1 MRQYKALLFIFT
13 CIIPCALLADI
24 KIGYVNSNRI
34 MAEFEPV
41 RDIQIE
47 LEKEQRKLEVE
58 FNRLLGTIDSLKQ
71 DYERQRLL
79 MSDDRRMT
87 RENEIVN
94 LEKNAL
100 CNKNLDGQGAI
111 DHFFEIG
118 SVQRHVVVPI
128 ESAERLL
135 DGHAHLQ
142 VYHSVLLIATH
153 GSLHRNVPDLFSR
166 AFVRDER
173 RIIRI
178 PAEVVPETPQLPG
191 EGHVD
196 AFRENV
202 ELVAQSLAVDRR
214 AHFAERVDGEA
225 ANKLVRRNHTVPVG
239 VAGLLD
245 LLPNVIYGLYF
256 TRACPRHVA
265 FGTDISII

>member
-1 MRQYKALLFIFT
+1 MRQNKAILFILT

-94 LEKNAL
+94 LEKNAQEFQM
-100 CNKNLDGQGAI
+100 KKFGPDGDIVRMQNQQLQPVLEKVQSAI
-111 DHFFEIG
+111 DNIAKEGGFDYVLDAMTG
-118 SVQRHVVVPI
+118 SILYALPQYDLT
-128 ESAERLL
+128 E
-135 DGHAHLQ
+135 D
-142 VYHSVLLIATH
+142 VLK
-153 GSLHRNVPDLFSR
+153 
-166 AFVRDER
+166 
-173 RIIRI
+173 
-178 PAEVVPETPQLPG
+178 
-191 EGHVD
+191 
-196 AFRENV
+196 
-202 ELVAQSLAVDRR
+202 ELKRSTSDR
-214 AHFAERVDGEA
+214 
-225 ANKLVRRNHTVPVG
+225 
-239 VAGLLD
+239 
-245 LLPNVIYGLYF
+245 
-256 TRACPRHVA
+256 
-265 FGTDISII
+265 

>member
-94 LEKNAL
+94 LEKNAQEFQMKKFGPEGEIVRMQNQQL
-100 CNKNLDGQGAI
+100 QPVLEKVQSAI
-111 DHFFEIG
+111 DNIAKERGFDYVLDAMTG
-118 SVQRHVVVPI
+118 SILYALPQYDLT
-128 ESAERLL
+128 E
-135 DGHAHLQ
+135 D
-142 VYHSVLLIATH
+142 VLK
-153 GSLHRNVPDLFSR
+153 
-166 AFVRDER
+166 
-173 RIIRI
+173 
-178 PAEVVPETPQLPG
+178 
-191 EGHVD
+191 
-196 AFRENV
+196 
-202 ELVAQSLAVDRR
+202 ELKRSTSDR
-214 AHFAERVDGEA
+214 
-225 ANKLVRRNHTVPVG
+225 
-239 VAGLLD
+239 
-245 LLPNVIYGLYF
+245 
-256 TRACPRHVA
+256 
-265 FGTDISII
+265 